1 MNYFIKILSAHS
13 IVIISLFLYSC
24 GTTHSIR
31 DDIIYKDD
39 NFNYNQLKNS
49 GVVIGGIA
57 SHQIKFSN
65 EERIQYNSHFT
76 TNMLKELK
84 DVQIISTSQFIII
97 IGNENYFSIIK
108 EFNFQREISNGDIRV
123 IKEAIP
129 EKEYIIFA
137 YIVSEDTKNESYTE
151 QTTDEKGKYKT
162 VYKTTYSLVAE
173 FQIYDL
179 SREKMVWNNM
189 IFNEAV
195 KTQNREEDSFFGV
208 VTGDVISSAFVSID
222 REDVLEEIYEKFAEG
237 LLSIK
242 N

>member
-1 MNYFIKILSAHS
+1 MNYLIIILSAQS
-13 IVIISLFLYSC
+13 IVIIALFLYSC

-39 NFNYNQLKNS
+39 NFNYNQLMNS
-49 GVVIGGIA
+49 GVVIGEIA

-65 EERIQYNSHFT
+65 DERTQYNSHFT
-76 TNMLKELK
+76 TSMFKELK
-84 DVQIISTSQFIII
+84 DVHIISTSLFINK
-97 IGNENYFSIIK
+97 IGKENYFSIIK
-108 EFNFQREISNGDIRV
+108 EFNFKREISNEDLSV

-151 QTTDEKGKYKT
+151 KTADEEGKYKT

-179 SREKMVWNNM
+179 SGKRW
-189 IFNEAV
+189 
-195 KTQNREEDSFFGV
+195 FG
-208 VTGDVISSAFVSID
+208 II
-222 REDVLEEIYEKFAEG
+222 
-237 LLSIK
+237 
-242 N
+242 

>member
-13 IVIISLFLYSC
+13 IILISLFFYSC

-39 NFNYNQLKNS
+39 NFNYNQLMNS

-57 SHQIKFSN
+57 SHQINFSN
-65 EERIQYNSHFT
+65 DERIQYSTYFT
-76 TNMLKELK
+76 TSMFKELK
-84 DVQIISTSQFIII
+84 DVHIISTSQFMNN
-97 IGNENYFSIIK
+97 IGKVNYFSIME
-108 EFNFQREISNGDIRV
+108 EFDFEREISNEDMV
-123 IKEAIP
+123 AIKESIP

-137 YIVSEDTKNESYTE
+137 YIDSENTKNESYTE

-162 VYKTTYSLVAE
+162 VYKTTYSLAAE

-208 VTGDVISSAFVSID
+208 VTGDVMSSAFVSID
-222 REDVLEEIYEKFAEG
+222 REDVLEEIYEKFGED